1 MVKCDSFFVM
11 LTRNSM
17 SAYFLLIN
25 IISRLVLRNLD
36 DKSNSKLTF
45 EDLCWMPDNNVRIRD
60 KSINDH
66 KKFSASK
73 ATNYDAFAYYLGNS
87 MQLVPSNSIARY
99 PYCLIFWEN
108 VST

>member
-1 MVKCDSFFVM
+1 M
-11 LTRNSM
+11 
-17 SAYFLLIN
+17 
-25 IISRLVLRNLD
+25 
-36 DKSNSKLTF
+36 KSNSKLNF
-45 EDLCWMPDNNVRIRD
+45 EDLWMPDNNVRIRD

-73 ATNYDAFAYYLGNS
+73 ATNYEAFAYYLGYP

-99 PYCLIFWEN
+99 PYYLIYLEN